1 MRRFSFNF
9 LRFNFKIF
17 LLIVLLL
24 SFTGGLALA
33 RHLHP
38 LAARTSRAA
47 SIQAASTVQAVDR
60 DDPVPHLLFNALTA
74 GGARLETMGLEAW
87 GSLNSTFMDGEAIQD
102 LAGRAATALG
112 LEGITSFTRQD
123 DAGFH
128 ALFWEGELQPGVVLY
143 FSLQS
148 LAGAGEG
155 GETYLLINLEGQP
168 KQGEGEMLAWQEKVR
183 EAFRPWQVEPHLIY
197 NLTGVIPGKLT
208 PAERE
213 QRARAVLAALAAEKV
228 EGVEDEE
235 LLSISAYTPRLP
247 RSLEVAGR
255 PVNAN
260 VALRYHATDDN
271 TYLHL
276 GSPLLGGEY

>member
-1 MRRFSFNF
+1 MRWFSFNS

-17 LLIVLLL
+17 LLIVLIL
-24 SFTGGLALA
+24 SFAGGLALA
-33 RHLHP
+33 RHMHP
-38 LAARTSRAA
+38 LAALTSRVAGN
-47 SIQAASTVQAVDR
+47 QAASTGQAVNR
-60 DDPVPHLLFNALTA
+60 DDPVPHLLFNAFTA
-74 GGARLETMGLEAW
+74 SGARLETMGLEAW
-87 GSLNSTFMDGEAIQD
+87 GSLNSTFMDGEAIHD
-102 LAGRAATALG
+102 LAGRVAAALG
-112 LEGITSFTRQD
+112 LEGTGGFTRQD
-123 DAGFH
+123 DTSFH
-128 ALFWEGELQPGVVLY
+128 ALYWEGELQPGVVLY

-168 KQGEGEMLAWQEKVR
+168 QQGEGEMLAWQERVR
-183 EAFRPWQVEPHLIY
+183 EAFQPWQVEPHLIY
-197 NLTGVIPGKLT
+197 SLTGVIPGKLT

-228 EGVEDEE
+228 EGVEEE
-235 LLSISAYTPRLP
+235 DLLSISAYSPRLP

-260 VALRYHATDDN
+260 VALRYHATDGN